1 MNQEIQNNFIVEPF
15 KANLIMTGNLY
26 YDRNGERWT
35 ILDFHSEIKFSSERG
50 LKLKS
55 QRIWKTETCADIL
68 ELALR

>member
-50 LKLKS
+50 LKTGNS
-55 QRIWKTETCADIL
+55 P
-68 ELALR
+68 